1 MGKKKKLGIYQ
12 TSFYNCPPLQADSL
26 SPNRR
31 AALTTCGMPQGQ
43 APTRRSCD
51 CISMFLHF

>member
-1 MGKKKKLGIYQ
+1 MAGDGV
-12 TSFYNCPPLQADSL
+12 SHRSL

-51 CISMFLHF
+51 CISVFLHF